1 MDRTEAWKLLT
12 EYTES
17 DSLRKHALAVEAAMR
32 HYARRFGEDEN
43 DWGITGLLHDFD
55 YEKYPRMED
64 HPVRG
69 AEILRAKGYPEEM
82 VVAILGHGDHTGVPR
97 VSRLA
102 KVLYAV
108 DELAGMVTAAALIR
122 PDKSVM
128 QLEASSVIKR
138 MKDKAFARAVSRE
151 GIRQGAEDLGLPLQ
165 EHIGEVIT
173 AMRTIAGDL
182 GLQEKQ

>member
-55 YEKYPRMED
+55 YEKYPQMED

-82 VVAILGHGDHTGVPR
+82 VIAILGHGDHTGVPR

-102 KVLYAV
+102 KVLFAV

-165 EHIGEVIT
+165 EHIAEVIT
-173 AMRTIAGDL
+173 AMRAIAGDL
-182 GLQEKQ
+182 GLQGNL

>member
-55 YEKYPRMED
+55 YEKYPQMED

-151 GIRQGAEDLGLPLQ
+151 GIRQGAEDLGLPLP

-173 AMRTIAGDL
+173 AMRAIAGDL
-182 GLQEKQ
+182 GLQGNL